1 MKSTQ
6 YNVGDWVEVRSR
18 EEILNTLDGNGQLD
32 GLPFMPQ
39 MFQCC
44 GQRFR
49 VYKRA
54 HKTCDTISG
63 EYKSRRMS
71 GAVHLE
77 EIRCDGQ
84 AYGGCQAHCL
94 IFWKEAWLKRVEGPV
109 GPVVPIKDL
118 PESTG
123 AAAGCTEE
131 DVWAGTKTPET
142 RNAQDPA
149 YVCQVTQLLA
159 ATEPLSSFD
168 LRQYAED
175 LASGNVAVRQMVCG
189 FIYIGYRSLVNAG
202 IGLGRPLRWLY
213 DRFQRLR
220 GGVPYP
226 RKRGKIPLR
235 SKTPNAAL
243 GLQPGEWVR
252 VKSYE
257 EILATLDASNRNRG
271 LVFDEEMVPFCGRTF
286 RVLKRVTRILDEKT
300 GRVTEFKNPS
310 IMLEGVVCEARYS
323 ECRLFCPRSIPSYW
337 REIWLERVSVVD
349 APKKN
354 ISGSRPSV
362 ERSALR

>member
-6 YNVGDWVEVRSR
+6 FNVGDWIRVRSK
-18 EEILNTLDGNGQLD
+18 EEILKTLDGNGQLD

-39 MFQCC
+39 MFQYC
-44 GQRFR
+44 GHRLK

-54 HKTCDTISG
+54 HKTCDTITG
-63 EYKSRRMS
+63 NYKSRRMS
-71 GAVHLE
+71 YAVHLE
-77 EIRCDGQ
+77 GVRCDGQ
-84 AYGGCQAHCL
+84 AYGGCQADCL
-94 IFWKEAWLKRVEGPV
+94 IFWKEAWLKRADEPAVSEDPR
-109 GPVVPIKDL
+109 
-118 PESTG
+118 ESRGGTS
-123 AAAGCTEE
+123 GCSEE

-142 RNAQDPA
+142 QNAADPT

-159 ATEPLSSFD
+159 ATHPLSSFD

-175 LASGNVAVRQMVCG
+175 LASGNVGVRQMVCG

-213 DRFQRLR
+213 DSFQRLR

-226 RKRGKIPLR
+226 RKRGKIPLGA
-235 SKTPNAAL
+235 KTPNVVL
-243 GLQPGEWVR
+243 RLQPGELVR
-252 VKSYE
+252 VKSHD
-257 EILATLDASNRNRG
+257 EILATLDAGNRNRG
-271 LVFDEEMVPFCGRTF
+271 LVFDAEMVPFCGRTF

-337 REIWLERVSVVD
+337 REIWLERVSVADVLNKD
-349 APKKN
+349 
-354 ISGSRPSV
+354 ISGSQSPA